1 MLFLKIIMRIQ
12 KSNEITILLFFSLY
26 KSKIIFNFYL
36 KFTSTTKLTT
46 RQNYVKISNSLEK
59 SNYSEHLSFNFLTF

>member
-1 MLFLKIIMRIQ
+1 MRIQ
-12 KSNEITILLFFSLY
+12 KSNWITILLFFSLY
-26 KSKIIFNFYL
+26 KSKVIFNFYL
-36 KFTSTTKLTT
+36 KFTGTTELTT